1 MKKILSFVFI
11 LVLMMNLCVTA
22 FAAESVTADKGTAT
36 IDISATYKA
45 STTAEDVISVDISW
59 GAMSFEYSEG
69 AQYVGSAGSSWSAS
83 GNEITITN
91 HSNVGIRAAFSYT
104 AAVQTVS
111 GTFSGN
117 ALTLATAVGTARD
130 AAPSGSVALTLGG
143 SLTAETAGK
152 VGTVTISIEKTAA

>member
-69 AQYVGSAGSSWSAS
+69 AQGRW
-83 GNEITITN
+83 NPDT
-91 HSNVGIRAAFSYT
+91 H
-104 AAVQTVS
+104 
-111 GTFSGN
+111 
-117 ALTLATAVGTARD
+117 
-130 AAPSGSVALTLGG
+130 P
-143 SLTAETAGK
+143 
-152 VGTVTISIEKTAA
+152 